1 MDLAA
6 MEFTK
11 LEKDTDNRSRLSVD
25 ATYHIN
31 NKGKG
36 TLRFTKNGMDKLT
49 KIIGTDY
56 IKLFDLYINKETQ
69 SLAFQVSET
78 GKFKLSGSTLIY
90 ENLSRAFR
98 KEMKYIMVESPM
110 YSFVLIPENIQ
121 PQQQSPVEAQTPVAE
136 TEKVEEPASSIE
148 SPSPTKKARGKK
160 K

>member
-1 MDLAA
+1 

-56 IKLFDLYINKETQ
+56 IKLFDLYIKSQ
-69 SLAFQVSET
+69 S
-78 GKFKLSGSTLIY
+78 
-90 ENLSRAFR
+90 
-98 KEMKYIMVESPM
+98 
-110 YSFVLIPENIQ
+110 
-121 PQQQSPVEAQTPVAE
+121 
-136 TEKVEEPASSIE
+136 
-148 SPSPTKKARGKK
+148 
-160 K
+160 